1 MATIKDIARMSG
13 YSIGTVS
20 RVINK
25 RTDVSDQAREKIE
38 EIIREND
45 YQPNTNAKRL
55 KQTVLSEVS
64 VIVHGNRSMFLAF
77 LLEEI
82 QIRMREHGESINV
95 QFTREKED
103 EVAAAIQIAQDLKP
117 KGFIFL
123 GGNSRNFR
131 DEF

>member
-55 KQTVLSEVS
+55 KQTVSSEVS
-64 VIVHGNRSMFLAF
+64 VIVHGNRSTF
-77 LLEEI
+77 
-82 QIRMREHGESINV
+82 
-95 QFTREKED
+95 
-103 EVAAAIQIAQDLKP
+103 
-117 KGFIFL
+117 
-123 GGNSRNFR
+123 
-131 DEF
+131 